1 MDLTE
6 VDCEAV
12 AGQWSGVETLCDAD
26 PCSECPADV
35 NGDGEVNVNDLL
47 AIIAEWGAS
56 GGSSDVDGN
65 GTVDVSDL
73 LAVIAAWGGC

>member
-1 MDLTE
+1 
-6 VDCEAV
+6 
-12 AGQWSGVETLCDAD
+12 
-26 PCSECPADV
+26 V

-56 GGSSDVDGN
+56 GGSSDVDGS